1 MHASPDRLLDPP
13 FKSNGSSLLEA
24 PPVRVKLPAHS
35 HNPHHELP
43 APPVRLG
50 KLVLGVAIL
59 IVVGLIGGWLPRMHK
74 HQVTLEEARALA
86 VPSVRVTAPAPSRS
100 AEPISLSGELRPVTE
115 APIYARV
122 TGYVRKWY
130 VDLGAHVKEGQLLA
144 ELDTPETDRELAE
157 ARAQVRQAEAAREL
171 AAATA
176 RRWGQ
181 LLGTRSVSPQETEE
195 KTGDL
200 SVKVAA
206 LAAAKANVERLD
218 KMAGFAKLTAP
229 FAGTVTVRRL
239 DVGQLVNAGNGQEL
253 FRIAETDRLRVFVRV
268 PQSFSR
274 AVAEGQKAEI
284 TLPELAD
291 RKFEAHVVRSAGAM
305 DAASRTLLTELEIDN
320 SKGELLAGSY
330 VQVRLAETLPDA
342 ALTVSSNALLFRSE
356 GPQIAVVND
365 KNQIELRKVV
375 LGRDFG
381 AALEILEGIQPKDR
395 VVVNPPDSLVDGV
408 EVRIAQD
415 APAAGAH

>member
-1 MHASPDRLLDPP
+1 
-13 FKSNGSSLLEA
+13 
-24 PPVRVKLPAHS
+24 
-35 HNPHHELP
+35 
-43 APPVRLG
+43 
-50 KLVLGVAIL
+50 
-59 IVVGLIGGWLPRMHK
+59 
-74 HQVTLEEARALA
+74 
-86 VPSVRVTAPAPSRS
+86 
-100 AEPISLSGELRPVTE
+100 
-115 APIYARV
+115 
-122 TGYVRKWY
+122 
-130 VDLGAHVKEGQLLA
+130 
-144 ELDTPETDRELAE
+144 
-157 ARAQVRQAEAAREL
+157 
-171 AAATA
+171 
-176 RRWGQ
+176 
-181 LLGTRSVSPQETEE
+181 VSPQETEE

-206 LAAAKANVERLD
+206 LAAAKANVERLE
-218 KMAGFAKLTAP
+218 KLAGFAKLTAP

-239 DVGQLVNAGNGQEL
+239 DVGQLINAGSAQEL

-284 TLPELAD
+284 TLPELPG

-320 SKGELLAGSY
+320 SNGELLAGSY
-330 VQVRLAETLPDA
+330 VQVRLAEPLPDA

-365 KNQIELRKVV
+365 QNRVELRKVT

-415 APAAGAH
+415 APTAVQPGGAKEH

>member
-1 MHASPDRLLDPP
+1 MHASPDRLLDQP

-24 PPVRVKLPAHS
+24 HPVRVNLPAHS
-35 HNPHHELP
+35 EHPHDEPP

-50 KLVLGVAIL
+50 KLVLGLAVL
-59 IVVGLIGGWLPRMHK
+59 IVVALIAGWLPRMHRT
-74 HQVTLEEARALA
+74 HETLEVSRALA
-86 VPSVRVTAPAPSRS
+86 LATVRVSAPAPSH
-100 AEPISLSGELRPVTE
+100 ATDPIALSGELRPVTE

-122 TGYVRKWY
+122 SGYVRKWY
-130 VDLGAHVKEGQLLA
+130 VDLGAHVTEGQLLA

-157 ARAQVRQAEAAREL
+157 ARAQVRQADAAREL

-176 RRWGQ
+176 RRWSQ

-200 SVKVAA
+200 AVKVAS
-206 LAAAKANVERLD
+206 LAAARANVERLE
-218 KMAGFAKLTAP
+218 KLAGFAKLTAP
-229 FAGTVTVRRL
+229 FSGTITVRRI
-239 DVGQLVNAGNGQEL
+239 DVGQLINAGSAQEL
-253 FRIAETDRLRVFVRV
+253 FRVAETDRLRVFVRV

-284 TLPELAD
+284 NLPELAG

-381 AALEILEGIQPKDR
+381 AALEILEGIEPRDR

-408 EVRIAQD
+408 EVKIAQD
-415 APAAGAH
+415 PPAAGH

>member
-1 MHASPDRLLDPP
+1 MHASPDRLLDQPY
-13 FKSNGSSLLEA
+13 KSNGASLLEA
-24 PPVRVKLPAHS
+24 APVRVKMPAHS
-35 HNPHHELP
+35 HHPHHEPP
-43 APPVRLG
+43 APPVRLR
-50 KLVLGVAIL
+50 KLVLALAVL
-59 IVVGLIGGWLPRMHK
+59 IVAGLIAGWLPRMHK
-74 HQVTLEEARALA
+74 KQVTLEESRALA
-86 VPSVRVTAPAPSRS
+86 VPTVRVSAPAPSHS
-100 AEPISLSGELRPVTE
+100 SDPISLSGELRPAAE

-130 VDLGAHVKEGQLLA
+130 VDIGAHVDEGQLLA
-144 ELDTPETDRELAE
+144 ELETPETDRELAE
-157 ARAQVRQAEAAREL
+157 ARAQVRQADAAREL

-176 RRWGQ
+176 RRWSQ

-206 LAAAKANVERLD
+206 LAAARANVERLE
-218 KMAGFAKLTAP
+218 KMTGFAKLTAP
-229 FAGTVTVRRL
+229 FAGTVTLRRL
-239 DVGQLVNAGNGQEL
+239 DVGQLINAGSAQEL
-253 FRIAETDRLRVFVRV
+253 FRIVQTDRLRVFVRV

-284 TLPELAD
+284 TLPELAG

-330 VQVRLAETLPDA
+330 VQVRLAETLPEA

-356 GPQIAVVND
+356 GPQIAVIND
-365 KNQIELRKVV
+365 RNLVELRKVV

-415 APAAGAH
+415 PPAAAH

>member
-1 MHASPDRLLDPP
+1 
-13 FKSNGSSLLEA
+13 
-24 PPVRVKLPAHS
+24 VKQPAHS
-35 HNPHHELP
+35 HHPHDEPP

-50 KLVLGVAIL
+50 KLVLGLAVL
-59 IVVGLIGGWLPRMHK
+59 IVVGLIAGFLPRMHK
-74 HQVTLEEARALA
+74 KQVTLEEARALA
-86 VPSVRVTAPAPSRS
+86 VPTVRVAAPAPSHS
-100 AEPISLSGELRPVTE
+100 SEPISLSGELRPATE

-130 VDLGAHVKEGQLLA
+130 VDLGAHVKEGQILA

-171 AAATA
+171 AGATA
-176 RRWGQ
+176 RRWSQ
-181 LLGTRSVSPQETEE
+181 LLGTRSVSPQETDE

-206 LAAAKANVERLD
+206 LAAAKANVERLE
-218 KMAGFAKLTAP
+218 KMTGFAKLTAP

-239 DVGQLVNAGNGQEL
+239 DVGQLVNAGNAQEL

-284 TLPELAD
+284 TLPELAG

-356 GPQIAVVND
+356 GPQIAIVND

-415 APAAGAH
+415 ASAAGH